1 MTVHDVARALPAI
14 PVLREHCHSLAVLD
28 LVLNPGGVEPY
39 YSFAPH
45 WCAREEARRFR
56 RLVRPRS

>member
-14 PVLREHCHSLAVLD
+14 PVLREHCRSLAVLD

-39 YSFAPH
+39 YSFAPR
-45 WCAREEARRFR
+45 WSRGK
-56 RLVRPRS
+56 RPRS

>member
-14 PVLREHCHSLAVLD
+14 PVLREHCRSLAVLD

-39 YSFAPH
+39 YSSGTS
-45 WCAREEARRFR
+45 WTS
-56 RLVRPRS
+56 RPSPPTTCPV